1 MLDFRLFSRG
11 PFLALVHVIK
21 MQLTIIFQSNF
32 CSENGILAEA
42 MVCLH
47 CIKEIF
53 TREAQVKA

>member
-42 MVCLH
+42 MVCLS
-47 CIKEIF
+47 
-53 TREAQVKA
+53 